1 MHGNESESTGK
12 KNTTFQVFNALQSP
26 LETLK
31 KKLRTFFPLH
41 FAQEKI
47 YIQKTAS
54 KMQKKG
60 EKEDE
65 DRKNIWDKNNHE
77 RRINEKRLKLLF

>member
-1 MHGNESESTGK
+1 MLFKAHLRLSKRNWERFFLSI
-12 KNTTFQVFNALQSP
+12 L
-26 LETLK
+26 LK
-31 KKLRTFFPLH
+31 KK
-41 FAQEKI
+41 KI

-60 EKEDE
+60 EKEEE
-65 DRKNIWDKNNHE
+65 DGKNILDKNNHE